1 MNPHPILP
9 TLACLAAFS
18 AFSLRAA
25 AAEPVKLS
33 EVDEVIPTYLMDPP
47 DPNPMF
53 YFGSES
59 QGAQG
64 RIYPYPL
71 YDNLTN
77 TKAART
83 YHVVYLENEYL
94 RIAILPEIGGRLF
107 SALDKTNNYDFIY
120 HQHVIKPSLIGL
132 IGAWISGGI
141 EWNIPHHHRASTFL
155 PVQYRTEENPD
166 GSKTIWVGELEIRQ
180 RMRWAVGYTLRP
192 GRSVLECSV
201 RILNRTPLAN
211 SMLCFA
217 NVAVSA
223 NDTYQVIFPP
233 STQFV
238 TYHGKR
244 DFAAWPV
251 ARSRFNGSDFTAGV
265 DVSWYKNHPTANS
278 MFAWNYQDDFF
289 AGYDHGR
296 EAGIVSVADHH
307 VVPGKKFWTW
317 GDGPRGHLQD
327 HILTDNDGPYIEL
340 MVGAYSDNQ
349 PDYSWMQPYETRA
362 FRMNWYPFRG
372 IGGVKNANLDA
383 AVNLEVQGGEA
394 KFGFCTTTAV
404 PEATVRVTAPGRVLL
419 EKQIEID
426 PGHPFVGGVAVPAGV
441 DEHDVRAS
449 LEAQGRELVA
459 YSPVRLPPMA
469 MPAPVTPPPLPA
481 DIKEDE
487 ELDLAGQRID
497 QFHDPLHDAEPY
509 WREALHRDP
518 GDVGAHDNLGRLDL
532 GRARFADAEG
542 HFRQALAR
550 LAARYTSPM
559 YAEPYYYLAVALKAE
574 GRNDEAFDA
583 FYKAAW
589 SQEWR
594 APAYFSLAEIAS
606 AKGDFAA
613 ALDFVDRSL
622 DANALNL
629 RALGLKASLLRHL
642 GRNPEDSAVLSDAL
656 RKTDELDVRLMAE
669 AWFLDPGA
677 TESNALFATLN
688 GHTATAQETA
698 AEYANAGLYR
708 DGLDLLKSAVKAA
721 DGAKISPIVDYYM
734 GDFAEKLG
742 LTAEAAEYRQNAARR
757 PPDYVF
763 PFQSEVIPVLRRA
776 IAANPG
782 DARAPYYLG
791 NLLFDWQPEEAVR
804 LWQRSAE
811 LDPSFPIVWR
821 NLAQASAHSEGDGAR
836 ARAIGYLEKA
846 VAVGGSYPTHFA
858 ELDQLYAADSRP
870 VEARLAM
877 LESHA
882 DVAQKDDGALASLIY
897 LKTFAGKAD
906 QAIALLQ
913 GHVFHIW
920 ESETRFDTG
929 AEWTDAHLVAG
940 LAHFNAGRCQEA
952 LADFQA
958 ASRYPENL
966 RAMRDDAAGAV
977 EVAYWTGCAYDKL
990 GDSAKAS
997 QAWTGAAAPE
1007 RSAGRP
1013 SWMREN
1019 PAVTATQRFYQA
1031 LANRR
1036 LGQSGRADPV
1046 FRNLVETGLA
1056 LLQNPEKEPV
1066 GSGRGSPL
1074 SPRARASTGHYVCGL
1089 GYAGSGDGAKARSEL
1104 AASLA
1109 ASPDN
1114 LDARIALDFAP
1125 IQK

>member
-1 MNPHPILP
+1 MTSHPIA
-9 TLACLAAFS
+9 LALAFLAALS
-18 AFSLRAA
+18 ASSPRATA
-25 AAEPVKLS
+25 ADPVKLS
-33 EVDEVIPTYLMDPP
+33 EVDQVIPTYLSDPP

-53 YFGSES
+53 YFGRES

-77 TKAART
+77 TKADRT
-83 YHVVYLENEYL
+83 YRVVYLENEYI

-107 SALDKTNNYDFIY
+107 QALDKTDNYDFIY

-141 EWNIPHHHRASTFL
+141 EWNIPHHHRASTFQ

-166 GSKTIWVGELEIRQ
+166 GSKTIWVGELELRQ

-201 RILNRTPLAN
+201 RILNRTPLPN

-223 NDTYQVIFPP
+223 NDNYQVIFPP
-233 STQFV
+233 STQWV

-244 DFAAWPV
+244 DFAEWPI
-251 ARSRFNGSDFTAGV
+251 AHTRFNGTDFSEGV
-265 DVSWYKNHPTANS
+265 DVSWYKNHIGANS

-296 EAGIVSVADHH
+296 EAGIISVADHH

-362 FRMNWYPFRG
+362 FRMNWYPFRN

-383 AVNLEVQGGEA
+383 AVNLEVRGSEA
-394 KFGFCTTTAV
+394 KFGFCVTTAF
-404 PEATVRVTAPGRVLL
+404 PEATVRITAPGRVLL
-419 EKQIEID
+419 EKRIAID
-426 PGHPFVGGVAVPAGV
+426 PGHPFSGSVAVPAGV
-441 DEHDVRAS
+441 DEHDLKAS
-449 LEAQGRELVA
+449 LEAQGRELVS
-459 YSPVRLPPMA
+459 YSPVRLAPMA
-469 MPAPVTPPPLPA
+469 KPPSVTPPPAPA

-487 ELDLAGQRID
+487 ELDLTGQRID

-509 WREALHRDP
+509 WREALRRDP
-518 GDVGAHDNLGRLDL
+518 GDIGAHENLGRLDL
-532 GRARFADAEG
+532 RRARFADAEG

-550 LAARYTSPM
+550 LTARYTSPLD
-559 YAEPYYYLAVALKAE
+559 AGPYYYLAVALKAE

-606 AKGDFAA
+606 TRGDFSA

-622 DANALNL
+622 DANALNI

-642 GRNPEDSAVLSDAL
+642 DRNPDVSTVLADAL
-656 RKTDELDVRLMAE
+656 RRTDELDVRLMAE
-669 AWFLDPGA
+669 AWFLDPGT
-677 TESNALFATLN
+677 TEAKALFETLN
-688 GHTATAQETA
+688 KHSATAQEAA
-698 AEYANAGLYR
+698 AEYADAGLYR
-708 DGLDLLKSAVKAA
+708 DGLDLLRSAVGAA
-721 DGAKISPIVDYYM
+721 GGMQVSPIVYYYM
-734 GDFAEKLG
+734 GDFAERLG
-742 LTAEAAEYRQNAARR
+742 LAAEAAEYRRLAAQQ

-763 PFQSEVIPVLRRA
+763 PFQSEAIPVLRRA
-776 IAANPG
+776 IAANPS

-791 NLLFDWQPEEAVR
+791 NLLFDWQPEEAVK
-804 LWQRSAE
+804 LWERSAE

-821 NLAQASAHSEGDGAR
+821 NLSQAYAHLEGDGAR
-836 ARAIGYLEKA
+836 AKAIGYLEKA

-858 ELDQLYAADSRP
+858 ELDQLYAADGRSA
-870 VEARLAM
+870 ESRLAL

-929 AEWTDAHLVAG
+929 AEWTEAHLVAG
-940 LAHFNAGRCQEA
+940 LAHLDAGRCQEA
-952 LADFQA
+952 IADFMS
-958 ASRYPENL
+958 ASIFPENL
-966 RAMRDDAAGAV
+966 RAMRDDSSSAV
-977 EVAYWTGCAYDKL
+977 KLAYWTGCAYDKL
-990 GDSAKAS
+990 GDSAKARQS
-997 QAWTGAAAPE
+997 WTEAATPA
-1007 RSAGRP
+1007 RADGRP
-1013 SWMREN
+1013 SWVREN
-1019 PAVTATQRFYQA
+1019 PAATATQRFYQA
-1031 LANRR
+1031 LAMRK
-1036 LGQSGRADPV
+1036 LGQPEGADPV
-1046 FRNLVETGLA
+1046 FHGLVETGLEI
-1056 LLQNPEKEPV
+1056 LQHQEKEAGGPA
-1066 GSGRGSPL
+1066 RGAPL

-1089 GYAGSGDGAKARSEL
+1089 GYAGSGNAAKARSEFE
-1104 AASLA
+1104 ASLA

-1114 LDARIALDFAP
+1114 LDAKIALAFAP
-1125 IQK
+1125 GEK